1 MASFH
6 NFLKSGQFKD
16 AVSSIKHLMAAP
28 PTLQLFDTNAG
39 PKDAASSPVVEI
51 IRTRPSEMHHI
62 DASLEA
68 WKKLSRHLSGS
79 QIPVVY
85 GKSSNLEDEVVAG
98 IIGWQGSRVRFL
110 LPPFSAKNA
119 HCHRN
124 TQKVLKRRVSLKH

>member
-6 NFLKSGQFKD
+6 NFLKSEQFND
-16 AVSSIKHLMAAP
+16 AVSSIKHLMAGP

-51 IRTRPSEMHHI
+51 IRTSISESHNV

-68 WKKLSRHLSGS
+68 WKKLSRHLSCS
-79 QIPVVY
+79 QIPVAF
-85 GKSSNLEDEVVAG
+85 GKSSNLENEVVAG
-98 IIGWQGSRVRFL
+98 IIGWQGSMVRSL
-110 LPPFSAKNA
+110 LPPFSARNA

-124 TQKVLKRRVSLKH
+124 TQTVLKRKVFLEH